1 MPELL
6 EIETYRQQA
15 EKVVGEQIERLDLMD
30 LYYWRSE
37 VDPDVFAGA
46 TIEAARRIGK
56 LLILDTTAMSL
67 GLRFGM
73 TGLLLL
79 DGQASL
85 DGLIYSARVDQPQ
98 WHRFSLHTTTGRQ
111 LTITDPRR
119 LGWVEPEP
127 DEGRLG
133 VDAAVVTIGQ
143 LKSVLAG
150 SKAPLKARLMDQQ
163 RLAGLGNLLVDEIL
177 WRSSLSPARPAGSLE
192 PDEVRRLRR
201 HLRRV
206 LAQLGERGGSHTGD
220 LQEHRTRGGL
230 CPRDG
235 APLRRDTIGGRTTYW
250 CPEHQR

>member
-6 EIETYRQQA
+6 EVETYRRQA
-15 EKVVGEQIERLDLMD
+15 EKVVGERIERLELVDP
-30 LYYWRSE
+30 YFWRSE
-37 VDPDVFAGA
+37 VDPDVFDGA
-46 TIEAARRIGK
+46 TIEGVRRIGK
-56 LLILDTTAMSL
+56 LLILDTSALTL

-79 DGQASL
+79 DGEASI

-98 WHRFSLHTTTGRQ
+98 WHRFRVHTTSGRD

-127 DEGRLG
+127 DEDRMGI
-133 VDAAVVTIGQ
+133 DAATVTPGQ
-143 LKSVLAG
+143 LKAILAG
-150 SKAPLKARLMDQQ
+150 SRAPLKAKLMDQQ

-177 WRSSLSPARPAGSLE
+177 WRSSLSPARPAKDLS
-192 PDEVRRLRR
+192 PDEVQRLHR

-206 LAQLGERGGSHTGD
+206 IDQLGRRGGSHTGD
-220 LQEHRTRGGL
+220 LQEHREPGAV

-235 APLRRDTIGGRTTYW
+235 TPLRRDTIGGRTTYW
-250 CPEHQR
+250 CPHHQV

>member
-1 MPELL
+1 MPEIL
-6 EIETYRQQA
+6 EIETYRQLA
-15 EKVVGEQIERLDLMD
+15 EKVVGDRIDHLELVDP
-30 LYYWRSE
+30 YYWRSE
-37 VDPDVFAGA
+37 VDPEVFSGA

-56 LLILDTTAMSL
+56 LLILDTSALTL

-85 DGLIYSARVDQPQ
+85 DDLIYSPRADKPE
-98 WHRFSLHTTTGRQ
+98 WHRFKIHTTSGHE

-133 VDAAVVTIGQ
+133 VDAAAVTAGQ
-143 LKSVLAG
+143 LKSILAG
-150 SKAPLKARLMDQQ
+150 SRAPLKARLMDQQ

-177 WRSSLSPARPAGSLE
+177 WRSGLSPARPAGELDD
-192 PDEVRRLRR
+192 DEIRRLHR

-206 LAQLGERGGSHTGD
+206 LKQLGERGGSHTGD
-220 LQEHRTRGGL
+220 LQEHRERGAV

-235 APLRRDTIGGRTTYW
+235 TPLRRETIGGRTTYW
-250 CPEHQR
+250 CPGHQV